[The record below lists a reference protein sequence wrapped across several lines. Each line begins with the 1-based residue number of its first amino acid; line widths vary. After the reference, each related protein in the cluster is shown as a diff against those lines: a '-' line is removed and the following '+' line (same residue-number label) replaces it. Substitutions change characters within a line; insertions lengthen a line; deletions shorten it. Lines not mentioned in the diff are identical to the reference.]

1 MIDDLNTK
9 FSLNEPSII
18 GEKNQK
24 EFIALFGS
32 ILRMRNLLS
41 SFDEFSG
48 NELISERDFQD
59 YCGRYLDL
67 KEEWKNRSKDGE
79 AVDVSDD
86 VVFEIELLKQ
96 VEINIDYILM
106 LVQKYHDS
114 HSEDKEILINI
125 QKAIDSSPEMRSKK
139 ALIENFIKGIN
150 EVDDVLDEWR
160 SYVAEEKEKA
170 IKTIIE
176 TEDLKEAETRKFIST
191 AFETGSIKTTGTDVD
206 KILPPISRFGSGNR
220 DEKRKTVLARL
231 LEFFERFFG
240 IG

>member
-1 MIDDLNTK
+1 
-9 FSLNEPSII
+9 
-18 GEKNQK
+18 
-24 EFIALFGS
+24 
-32 ILRMRNLLS
+32 
-41 SFDEFSG
+41 
-48 NELISERDFQD
+48 
-59 YCGRYLDL
+59 
-67 KEEWKNRSKDGE
+67 
-79 AVDVSDD
+79 
-86 VVFEIELLKQ
+86 
-96 VEINIDYILM
+96 M

-150 EVDDVLDEWR
+150 EVDDVLNEWR

-176 TEDLKEAETRKFIST
+176 TENLKEPETRKFIST

>member
-1 MIDDLNTK
+1 
-9 FSLNEPSII
+9 
-18 GEKNQK
+18 
-24 EFIALFGS
+24 
-32 ILRMRNLLS
+32 
-41 SFDEFSG
+41 
-48 NELISERDFQD
+48 
-59 YCGRYLDL
+59 
-67 KEEWKNRSKDGE
+67 
-79 AVDVSDD
+79 
-86 VVFEIELLKQ
+86 
-96 VEINIDYILM
+96 M

-176 TEDLKEAETRKFIST
+176 TENLKEPETRKFIST